1 MNENGRNE
9 VKKVVGDSLENE
21 VKKFANQFPYWI
33 KYLANKILSG
43 NEISQNDIDE
53 TYLYLLEDLGITE
66 KTTRTEITLSGLHD
80 NERDYYSNL
89 MLSKLENVEGVN
101 ALLEGQSIEFSPNL
115 TIIYGS
121 NGSGKSGYT
130 RLLKNVFYSKS
141 KEKILSNIYSTDIVK
156 PVNANFIFK
165 SEGNEISVSYN
176 NNDHSIFEQFSVFDG
191 KSAVKHIESK
201 NEFEFKPAGLNFF
214 GKFAD
219 ALSHVEKKL
228 NNEVTIKQQGT
239 NINNLLMLFDGNSEV
254 TEAIQAINT
263 DKGFENLSKIASYTE
278 KNTKEKESVQ
288 KKYEELQIASTKKDQ
303 EIRNLNTIKK
313 LLLQVKKS
321 VEKFNQYFSN
331 EMFEKA
337 NQAIIECLEKEEI
350 AKNEG
355 VENFKTDNLNGIG
368 TSEWKNFILSAEKF
382 ALLQENGNSHYPKNE
397 DHCLF
402 CQQKLSEPAQKLII
416 NYRKFIESV
425 SEKKAGELQNKL
437 NKAKKLYDD
446 LDFNLFPPNNILT
459 NWLIENYP
467 IELEIIKHSIEKQQI
482 LAEKICSDIQNK
494 VVNEKVGVLIETN
507 IFETIEIELEKSI
520 TILNTG
526 NQFKELE
533 RLRNSIINLEHK
545 EKLSLH
551 FPKFENYFN
560 MQVWL
565 NKASKANFPKQK
577 ITLKEKELSSKY
589 FSENY
594 VSIFN
599 NECQKLNGDFGI
611 EINRTST
618 AGKSYRQLRLK
629 GKNPNTI
636 LSEGEQKVIATA
648 DFFAEMK
655 LSEINR
661 GIIFDDPVTSLDD
674 KRKNEIATRLVE
686 EAELRQVIIFTHDLV
701 FVSNLLS
708 KCEQQEAEF
717 LCHWIE
723 NIDGKNPGAIYLNN
737 APSYEKDYKTSGKA
751 QNYLNEAKKS
761 NPQQREEK
769 IKNGFAAL
777 RTSYEA
783 QVVFGLFKG
792 VVQRFNERVS
802 IESLRKV
809 YFTTELIDELLES
822 YALCCRFME
831 GHSHSDK
838 YSYKKPTIEDLNNE
852 IKRFDEIK
860 KKISSCK
867 KNKSQRDIDLNEN

>member
-21 VKKFANQFPYWI
+21 VKKFANEFPYWI

-303 EIRNLNTIKK
+303 EIRNLTTIKK
-313 LLLQVKKS
+313 LLLQVKQS

-425 SEKKAGELQNKL
+425 SEKKAAELQNKL

-507 IFETIEIELEKSI
+507 IFVTIEIELEKSL

-648 DFFAEMK
+648 DFLAEMK

-867 KNKSQRDIDLNEN
+867 KNKS

>member
-21 VKKFANQFPYWI
+21 VKKFANEFPYWI

-303 EIRNLNTIKK
+303 EIRNLKTIKK
-313 LLLQVKKS
+313 LLLQVKQS

-425 SEKKAGELQNKL
+425 SEKKAAELQNKL

-482 LAEKICSDIQNK
+482 LAKKICSDIQNK

-507 IFETIEIELEKSI
+507 IFVTIEIELEKSL

-648 DFFAEMK
+648 DFLAEMK

-867 KNKSQRDIDLNEN
+867 KNKS

>member
-21 VKKFANQFPYWI
+21 VKKFANEFPYWI

-89 MLSKLENVEGVN
+89 MLSKLENLEGVN

-313 LLLQVKKS
+313 LLLQVKQS

-382 ALLQENGNSHYPKNE
+382 ALLQENGNSHYPKND

-425 SEKKAGELQNKL
+425 SEKKAAELQNKL

-507 IFETIEIELEKSI
+507 IFETIEIELEKSL

-526 NQFKELE
+526 NQFKDLE

-648 DFFAEMK
+648 DFLAEMK

-867 KNKSQRDIDLNEN
+867 KNKS

>member
-21 VKKFANQFPYWI
+21 VKKFANEFPYWI

-303 EIRNLNTIKK
+303 EIRNLKTIKK
-313 LLLQVKKS
+313 LLLQVKQS

-425 SEKKAGELQNKL
+425 SEKKAAELQNKL

-507 IFETIEIELEKSI
+507 IFVFIEIELEKSL

-648 DFFAEMK
+648 DFLAEMK

-867 KNKSQRDIDLNEN
+867 KNKS

>member
-21 VKKFANQFPYWI
+21 VKKFANEFPYWI

-89 MLSKLENVEGVN
+89 MLSKFENVEGVN

-313 LLLQVKKS
+313 LLLQVKQS

-425 SEKKAGELQNKL
+425 SEKKAAELQNKL

-467 IELEIIKHSIEKQQI
+467 IELEIIKHSIDKQQI

-648 DFFAEMK
+648 DFLAEMK

-867 KNKSQRDIDLNEN
+867 KNKS

>member
-21 VKKFANQFPYWI
+21 VKKFANEFPYWI

-303 EIRNLNTIKK
+303 EIRNLTTIKK
-313 LLLQVKKS
+313 LLLQVKQS

-425 SEKKAGELQNKL
+425 SEKKAAELQNKL

-482 LAEKICSDIQNK
+482 LAKKICSDIQNK

-507 IFETIEIELEKSI
+507 IFETIEIELDKSL

-648 DFFAEMK
+648 DFLAEMK

-867 KNKSQRDIDLNEN
+867 KNKS

>member
-21 VKKFANQFPYWI
+21 VKKFANEFPYWI

-303 EIRNLNTIKK
+303 EIRNLKTIKK
-313 LLLQVKKS
+313 LLLQVKQS

-425 SEKKAGELQNKL
+425 SEKKAAELQNKL

-467 IELEIIKHSIEKQQI
+467 IELEIIKHSIDKQQI

-507 IFETIEIELEKSI
+507 IFVTIEIELEKSL

-648 DFFAEMK
+648 DFLAEMK

-867 KNKSQRDIDLNEN
+867 KNKS